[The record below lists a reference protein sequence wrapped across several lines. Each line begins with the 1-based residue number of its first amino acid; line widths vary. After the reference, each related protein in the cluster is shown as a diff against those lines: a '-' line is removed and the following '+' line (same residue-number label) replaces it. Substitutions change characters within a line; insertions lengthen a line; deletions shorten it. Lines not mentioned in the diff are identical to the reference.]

1 MHQRILL
8 YRLLCGPLSTLSRSL
23 SAFVLLVAI
32 TLIASAPA
40 QAAGPHTLLV
50 LGDSISAGY
59 GLPPGTG
66 WVKLLGDR
74 IAMKKLPWQVVNASI
89 SGDTTAGGLAR
100 LPALLA
106 REHPAVVVIELGGND
121 GLRGYDLAA
130 MQANLAA
137 MVQDAKSAGA
147 RVLII
152 GMRLPPNYGNAYT
165 SHFEAI
171 FLAVAKQ
178 FSVALVPFLF
188 DGFADRTELFQADG
202 IHPTVPAQPQLLDN
216 VWPALAPLL
225 SAKP

>member
-1 MHQRILL
+1 MQQRTLL
-8 YRLLCGPLSTLSRSL
+8 YRLLCRPGRCLALLMLLLGITLSG
-23 SAFVLLVAI
+23 
-32 TLIASAPA
+32 SAPA
-40 QAAGPHTLLV
+40 EGAGPRTLLV

-74 IAMKKLPWQVVNASI
+74 IATKKLPWQVVNASI

-106 REHPAVVVIELGGND
+106 RQHPALVVIELGGND
-121 GLRGYDLAA
+121 GLRGYDLAI
-130 MQANLAA
+130 MQANLEA
-137 MVQDAKSAGA
+137 MVKDATSAGA

-171 FLAVAKQ
+171 YHDVARK
-178 FSVALVPFLF
+178 FSVALVPFF
-188 DGFADRTELFQADG
+188 FNGFADRTELFQADG
-202 IHPTVPAQPQLLDN
+202 IHPTAAAQLQLLDN
-216 VWPALAPLL
+216 VWPTLSSLL